1 MNYTLIILGI
11 ILILVLYILYR
22 FITDRSSMVS
32 SRIYLKDSPPDI
44 KFDSLPKPN
53 STRYTYSLWIYVK
66 SLQGNTDIISVTNKV
81 ANADE
86 AIFRLYLEANGNL
99 KFDILPENSNT
110 TTSNIITSNF
120 PLQKW
125 VCVNISVDNNIVD
138 TYIDGKLVKSQKMDS
153 ITQPTSSS
161 IFKHGTGDI
170 FLAEVERPASPTDP
184 QTAWDR
190 YMAGNGGSYIGNMF
204 SSYGASLILTKDDID
219 SKRFTLF

>member
-32 SRIYLKDSPPDI
+32 SRIYLKDGAPDI

-66 SLQGNTDIISVTNKV
+66 SLQGDTDIIKVTTNG
-81 ANADE
+81 DIE
-86 AIFRLYLEANGNL
+86 IFKLYLEANGNL
-99 KFDILPENSNT
+99 KFDMLNGNT

>member
-66 SLQGNTDIISVTNKV
+66 SLQGNTDIISVTN
-81 ANADE
+81 ADV
-86 AIFRLYLEANGNL
+86 AIFKLYLEANGNL
-99 KFDILPENSNT
+99 KFQIDNNND
-110 TTSNIITSNF
+110 NIITSNF

-153 ITQPTSSS
+153 ITNPTSTS

>member
-22 FITDRSSMVS
+22 FITDRSTMVS
-32 SRIYLKDSPPDI
+32 SKVYLKDKPSDI
-44 KFDSLPKPN
+44 KFKDNMPN
-53 STRYTYSLWIYVK
+53 PTSSRYTYSLWIYVK
-66 SLQGNTDIISVTNKV
+66 TLEADTNIISVDNGSK
-81 ANADE
+81 
-86 AIFRLYLEANGNL
+86 FKLYLQTSGTL
-99 KFDILPENSNT
+99 KFDIDT
-110 TTSNIITSNF
+110 KTGNIITSNF
-120 PLQKW
+120 PLQRW
-125 VCVNISVDNNIVD
+125 VCVRISVDNNIVD